1 MEKTARKIPRAWEK
15 TGYRTGNVFPPQ
27 GYDVD
32 AALGVKDE
40 IRVPEQKLRGYTWAT
55 RQYSFLGMFLSE
67 RIGEVFGRFRGVVSA
82 GEEFTPALVHTPLQ
96 LAALCLLLP
105 GWWRKRW
112 EVGGIGRDVRIDVL
126 SSLGRESLHSAL
138 LSHTSSVKYC
148 KRHAFDRQ
156 SECSS

>member
-15 TGYRTGNVFPPQ
+15 TGYSMGNVFPPQ

-40 IRVPEQKLRGYTWAT
+40 IRVLEQKLRGYTWAT
-55 RQYSFLGMFLSE
+55 RQYSFLGMFLNE
-67 RIGEVFGRFRGVVSA
+67 RIWEVFGRFRGVVSA

-96 LAALCLLLP
+96 LAALCLLLS

-112 EVGGIGRDVRIDVL
+112 EVGGIGRCTARCTVIAPKGVSTLCTALAYQLSKVL
-126 SSLGRESLHSAL
+126 QATCL
-138 LSHTSSVKYC
+138 
-148 KRHAFDRQ
+148 
-156 SECSS
+156 